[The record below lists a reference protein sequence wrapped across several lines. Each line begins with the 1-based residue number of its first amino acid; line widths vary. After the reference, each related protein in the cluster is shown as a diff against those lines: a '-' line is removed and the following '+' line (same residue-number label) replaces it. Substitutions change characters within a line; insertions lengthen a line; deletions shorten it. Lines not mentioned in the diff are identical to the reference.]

1 MSHILDFKNWRRVYE
16 AEGDGTSTITPL
28 GDTGISVVT
37 FGENTSFMAP
47 DTKPYILLLAGSV
60 KFQGFAEKPSAKEVA
75 VSLETDEMDKKG
87 AFKSVTTTAGTSVHT
102 PTQIFSGVSPTIP
115 QATALMSE
123 IVKAL
128 YVYNESVGVSK
139 ERVMQTI
146 KAMKIIKNDYA
157 AEVANN
163 SLFNNLYKQMIAVS
177 NAGNLTTLAKSFAG
191 QRPGG
196 NEQNIL
202 DGAIAA
208 MASK

>member
-16 AEGDGTSTITPL
+16 AEGGDTATITPL

-37 FGENTSFMAP
+37 FGENQGFMAP
-47 DTKPYILLLAGSV
+47 DSKPYILLLAGSV
-60 KFQGFAEKPSAKEVA
+60 QFQGFVEKPSAKTVT
-75 VSLETDEMDKKG
+75 VTLESNDMDKKG
-87 AFKSVTTTAGTSVHT
+87 AFKSISTASGDPVRSMVL
-102 PTQIFSGVSPTIP
+102 PGVSPTLP
-115 QATALMSE
+115 QAMSLMSE

-157 AEVANN
+157 TEVANN
-163 SLFNNLYKQMIAVS
+163 SLFSNLYKQMFAVNNTRNIA
-177 NAGNLTTLAKSFAG
+177 TLAKSLDG
-191 QRPGG
+191 QRPG

-208 MASK
+208 ITSK